1 MSGVVAEVDLLSAC
15 KKLNDE
21 RIYTWPTVR
30 GLQSS
35 TVCVQGGGG
44 FPQTRCNVLY
54 TKTIRP
60 LTIVSWLT
68 QATSTSLQRTS
79 AEHICWYN
87 PKRFQELKQ
96 KEVIFIVLV
105 NVGILKPGDI

>member
-15 KKLNDE
+15 KKLKDE
-21 RIYTWPTVR
+21 RIYTWPRVR

-35 TVCVQGGGG
+35 TV
-44 FPQTRCNVLY
+44 NVLY

-60 LTIVSWLT
+60 LTKVSWLKG
-68 QATSTSLQRTS
+68 ATSTSLQSTS

-87 PKRFQELKQ
+87 PKRFQKF
-96 KEVIFIVLV
+96 K
-105 NVGILKPGDI
+105 